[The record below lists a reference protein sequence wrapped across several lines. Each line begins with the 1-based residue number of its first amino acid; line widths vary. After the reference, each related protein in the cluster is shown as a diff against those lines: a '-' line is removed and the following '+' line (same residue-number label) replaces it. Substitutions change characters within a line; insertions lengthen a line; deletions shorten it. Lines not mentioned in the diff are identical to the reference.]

1 MDIHQILLKYWG
13 HKSFRAL
20 QEDIINSAL
29 DGKDTLALLPTGG
42 GKSICFQVPAM
53 AKDGI
58 CIVVSPL
65 IALMKDQ
72 VENLTKKNIKA
83 VAIYSGMTRREID
96 ITLDNCIYGNIK
108 FLYVSPERLET
119 DIFKERFKKMN
130 VNFIAIDESHCISQ
144 WGYDFRPSYL
154 NIANLR
160 EYLPANQA
168 KKANIPFI
176 ALTATATPK
185 VVIDIQEQLKFKAE
199 NVLQKS
205 FERKNIAYAVLKE
218 EDKKNR
224 LLKILTTVKGTS
236 VIYVR
241 TRKKTKEIALFLL
254 KNGISA
260 DYYHAGL
267 SNKERA
273 LKQSNWINDV
283 TRVIVSTNAFGMG
296 IDKSNVRTVVH
307 IDLPDSLEAYFQEA
321 GRAGRDEKKAFA
333 ILLFEEADRIDL
345 EQRIVN
351 SFPEIDTIKQVYQ
364 ALANFFQIPIG
375 SALNESY
382 SLNIIR
388 FSEQYNLS
396 TYSVYN
402 CIKFLEKEGYLL
414 LSESN
419 YNASRVKI
427 EINKDNLYEFQV
439 KNNKFDLFIKT
450 LLRSYAGLFENFT
463 KIDEYEIAKRLK
475 TTKDKVVKGLKYLN
489 NLEIISY
496 LEQTNQPQL
505 TYLTER
511 FDVRDISISAQH
523 YLERKEIA
531 IKKME
536 SVIYFAT
543 TKHKCRSEILLHYF
557 GEKDVYRC
565 GVCDV
570 CLERNKLNLS
580 DVEFSSV
587 SNQFKKLVQ
596 NDTFTTTEVI
606 KKIEGIKEDKI
617 IKVMQWLMDND
628 KLILNAE
635 NFLEWRK

>member
-1 MDIHQILLKYWG
+1 LDIHQILLKYWG
-13 HKSFRAL
+13 HNNFRPL

-29 DGKDTLALLPTGG
+29 EGKDTLALLPTGG
-42 GKSICFQVPAM
+42 GKSICFQIPAM

-72 VENLTKKNIKA
+72 VQNLVKRNIKA

-108 FLYVSPERLET
+108 FLYISPERIET
-119 DIFKERFKKMN
+119 DIFKARYKKMK
-130 VNFIAIDESHCISQ
+130 VNLIAIDEAHCISQ

-154 NIANLR
+154 NIAKLKEENT
-160 EYLPANQA
+160 E
-168 KKANIPFI
+168 IPFM
-176 ALTATATPK
+176 ALTATATPE
-185 VVIDIQEQLKFKAE
+185 VVIDIQKQLKFKTE
-199 NVLQKS
+199 NALQKS
-205 FERKNIAYAVLKE
+205 FERKNLAYAVLKE

-224 LLKILTTVKGTS
+224 LLKILNSVKGTS
-236 VIYVR
+236 VVYVR
-241 TRKKTKEIALFLL
+241 SRKKTKEIALFLQR
-254 KNGISA
+254 NGIDS
-260 DYYHAGL
+260 DFYHAGL
-267 SNKERA
+267 SNDERT
-273 LKQSNWINDV
+273 LKQTNWINDT

-296 IDKSNVRTVVH
+296 IDKPNVRTVVH

-321 GRAGRDEKKAFA
+321 GRAGRDEDKAFA

-351 SFPEIDTIKQVYQ
+351 SFPEIETIKKVYQ
-364 ALANFFQIPIG
+364 SLANFFQIPIG
-375 SALNESY
+375 AALNESY
-382 SLNIIR
+382 SLNILE

-396 TYSVYN
+396 IYSVYN
-402 CIKFLEKEGYLL
+402 CLKFLEKEGYLI

-419 YNASRVKI
+419 YNASRIKFEV
-427 EINKDNLYEFQV
+427 NKDTLYEFQV

-450 LLRSYAGLFENFT
+450 LLRSYTGLFENFA
-463 KIDEYEIAKRLK
+463 KIDEFEIAKRLK
-475 TTKDKVVKGLKYLN
+475 TTKEKVIKGLQYLSH
-489 NLEIISY
+489 LEIISY

-511 FDVRDISISAQH
+511 LNVTDISISAKNYH
-523 YLERKEIA
+523 DRKEIA

-543 TKHKCRSEILLHYF
+543 AKHKCRSEILLNYF

-570 CLERNKLNLS
+570 CLERNKLELS
-580 DVEFSSV
+580 DVEFSAV
-587 SNQFKKLVQ
+587 SDQV
-596 NDTFTTTEVI
+596 
-606 KKIEGIKEDKI
+606 KKIVQKEPSPITQIVNKIDGVRDDKT
-617 IKVMQWLMDND
+617 IKVIQWLMEND
-628 KLILNAE
+628 KLVSNKE
-635 NFLEWRK
+635 NLLEWRK